1 VARFQA
7 VAFDLL
13 TALLDP
19 GPLWGSVAG
28 SPADGTRWRAA
39 NLARIRVAGD
49 YQVYESLLRA
59 TAMEA
64 GVGEHAP
71 ERLLARWGELA
82 PWPDVAPVLSAIALP
97 LGVVTNCSERLARVA
112 VARVGVPFDA
122 VVSAERAGAYKPD
135 PRPYRQALREL
146 GRAPGEVLFVAGSA
160 HDVLGAAAVGMPVYW
175 ANRLGAARPEGAMAL
190 AEFADLRGVPALL
203 DEAGS

>member
-1 VARFQA
+1 MARFQA

-19 GPLWGSVAG
+19 RPLWGSVAG
-28 SPADGTRWRAA
+28 SAADGTRWRAA

-49 YQVYESLLRA
+49 YQPYEPLLLA
-59 TAMEA
+59 TAREV
-64 GVGEHAP
+64 GVGEDASA
-71 ERLLARWGELA
+71 RLIKRWGELA
-82 PWPDVAPVLSAIALP
+82 PWPDVGPVLSAIALP

-112 VARVGVPFDA
+112 VDRVGVPFDT

-135 PRPYRQALREL
+135 PRPYRLALREL

-160 HDVLGAAAVGMPVYW
+160 HDVLGAVAVGMPVYW
-175 ANRLGAARPEGAMAL
+175 ANRLGAARPDGPLPL
-190 AEFADLRGVPALL
+190 AEFPDLRGLRALL
-203 DEAGS
+203 LEV

>member
-19 GPLWGSVAG
+19 RPLWGSVAG
-28 SPADGTRWRAA
+28 SPTNGARWRAA

-49 YQVYESLLRA
+49 FQPFEPLLRA
-59 TAMEA
+59 TAREA
-64 GVGEHAP
+64 GLSEDASA
-71 ERLLARWGELA
+71 RLLERWGELA

-112 VARVGVPFDA
+112 ADRVGVPFDA

-135 PRPYRQALREL
+135 PRPYRLALQEL

-160 HDVLGAAAVGMPVYW
+160 HDVLGAAAIGMPVYW
-175 ANRLGAARPEGAMAL
+175 ANRLGAARPEGSVPL
-190 AEFADLRGVPALL
+190 AEFPDLRGLRALL
-203 DEAGS
+203 REG